1 MRVQEKV
8 VSAARAG
15 SGQNRNRQRG
25 VTSIEY
31 ALIAALIAM
40 VIVGTVTSLGV
51 SVSDFFNFVSGE
63 VAKAAAP
70 AGN

>member
-1 MRVQEKV
+1 MFRG
-8 VSAARAG
+8 SAWGG
-15 SGQNRNRQRG
+15 SCHSQRG

-31 ALIAALIAM
+31 ALFGALIAA
-40 VIVGTVTSLGV
+40 VIVGTVTSLGI

-63 VAKAAAP
+63 VAKAAAA